1 MESTRPLTDRIVA
14 RAVSEGL
21 RLAVASGSQ
30 KLPLTI
36 RLVVER
42 LEPFVRNVALRLAH
56 RVTPQRLTDD
66 VAQDSLIVLATRLVH
81 LERVSV
87 AGLEAFAYGIVRHRA
102 LAFSVREHRLRGAGT
117 PHVADEPSSA
127 EIGPLENA
135 IRNDQIQSIRR
146 AAIRLRRGDQ
156 RLAEMMLLGE
166 DSRAEIARRLEISLE
181 AAAMRKSRVLRVL
194 RNAMSGRHG
203 DRSASG
209 SGA

>member
-1 MESTRPLTDRIVA
+1 MESARPLTDRIVA

-21 RLAVASGSQ
+21 RPAVASGSQ

-42 LEPFVRNVALRLAH
+42 LEPFVRNVARDLA
-56 RVTPQRLTDD
+56 RRIAPRSLADD
-66 VAQDSLIVLATRLVH
+66 VVQDSLIVLATRLVH

-87 AGLEAFAYGIVRHRA
+87 AGLQAFAYGVVRHRA
-102 LAFSVREHRLRGAGT
+102 LALAVREHRRCGAGT

-146 AAIRLRRGDQ
+146 AASRLRRRGDQ

-181 AAAMRKSRVLRVL
+181 AAAMRKSRMLRVL
-194 RNAMSGRHG
+194 RACVCGP
-203 DRSASG
+203 A
-209 SGA
+209 